1 MDKQT
6 VTITADGTLSNH
18 IITKV
23 ELAIRWNQNSFCVCM
38 NGFFSILPID
48 ERKLTHLTFDEGI
61 EFSEAVWLHQTDRA
75 DDNNTH

>member
-1 MDKQT
+1 MGRFRTTLLRKLSWLF
-6 VTITADGTLSNH
+6 DGIKNP
-18 IITKV
+18 
-23 ELAIRWNQNSFCVCM
+23 FCVCM

-48 ERKLTHLTFDEGI
+48 GRKLTHLTFDEGI